1 MEDTQEHIASELP
14 VHNGRPVHKD
24 HPAHKPAM
32 RSPRHVPARSVKL
45 LGILAIL
52 LFAGVFVL
60 GYLPRERRERL
71 ISQQAHAEEIALP
84 VVNVVRANQAPP
96 ITQLSLP
103 GNVQAVTEAPILARA
118 EGYLVKRTADIG
130 DRVKAGQ
137 LLAVID
143 APDLDQQ
150 VTQAKASLD
159 QATASLVQAQ
169 ANLEQ
174 AKANEHLAEVTKQR
188 NDTLVQRGVLSKQE
202 GDQSTAAYGAQH
214 ATVHA
219 AEASI
224 VAAEQNVK
232 AADANLKRLT
242 DLQGYKDVRAP
253 FAGVITLR
261 NVDTG
266 TLINSQTTMLY
277 RIAQFDVLRIFV
289 NVPQSFSE
297 QLHPGMP
304 ADVAIQELPG
314 RHFAGKITRVSGS
327 LDSSTRT
334 LLTEVQVPNPEGKI
348 LPGMYAT
355 VQIAVSRT
363 LLPIMVPGDAIVTRG
378 AGASVAVVDSSGT
391 VHYYGVQLGRDYG
404 LDVEV
409 TSGLRDGQIVVV
421 NPNDDVREGV
431 KVKPQFSHE
440 GPAST
445 AAKKTLGGAI

>member
-1 MEDTQEHIASELP
+1 MEDTQEQIISDP
-14 VHNGRPVHKD
+14 PVHKLVIQ
-24 HPAHKPAM
+24 A
-32 RSPRHVPARSVKL
+32 PRHISTGSVKL
-45 LGILAIL
+45 LGILGIF
-52 LFAGVFVL
+52 LFAGIFVL
-60 GYLPRERRERL
+60 GYLPRVRRERL

-84 VVNVVRANQAPP
+84 VVNVARANRAAPV
-96 ITQLSLP
+96 TQLSLP
-103 GNVQAVTEAPILARA
+103 GNVQAVTEGPILARA
-118 EGYLVKRTADIG
+118 EGYLAKRLADIG

-150 VTQAKASLD
+150 VTQAKATLD
-159 QATASLVQAQ
+159 QATASLVQAE

-174 AKANEHLAEVTKQR
+174 AKANEHLAEVTKTR
-188 NDTLVQRGVLSKQE
+188 NDTLVQRGVLSRQE

-219 AEASI
+219 VEASI
-224 VAAEQNVK
+224 VAAQQNVK

-242 DLQGYKDVRAP
+242 ELQAYKEVRAP
-253 FAGVITLR
+253 FAGVITVR

-297 QLHPGMP
+297 QLRPGMP
-304 ADVAIQELPG
+304 ADVSIQELSG
-314 RHFAGKITRVSGS
+314 RHFGGKVTRVSGS
-327 LDSSTRT
+327 LDSNTRT

-363 LLPIMVPGDAIVTRG
+363 VLPVLIPGDAIVTR
-378 AGASVAVVDSSGT
+378 ATGASVAVADSDGT
-391 VHYYGVQLGRDYG
+391 VHYHPVQLGRDYG
-404 LDVEV
+404 LEVEV
-409 TSGLRDGQIVVV
+409 TSGLRDGQMVVV
-421 NPNDDVREGV
+421 NPTDDVREGV

-445 AAKKTLGGAI
+445 VAQKTLGGAP

>member
-1 MEDTQEHIASELP
+1 MEDTQEQIASDP
-14 VHNGRPVHKD
+14 QVHKLVIQT
-24 HPAHKPAM
+24 
-32 RSPRHVPARSVKL
+32 PRHVSASSVKL

-52 LFAGVFVL
+52 LFAAIFVL
-60 GYLPRERRERL
+60 GYLPRVQRERL
-71 ISQQAHAEEIALP
+71 ISQQAQAEAVALP
-84 VVNVVRANQAPP
+84 VVNVVRANQAAPV
-96 ITQLSLP
+96 TRLSLP
-103 GNVQAVTEAPILARA
+103 GNVQAVTEGPILARA
-118 EGYLVKRTADIG
+118 EGYLVKRLADIG
-130 DRVKAGQ
+130 DRVHAGQ

-150 VTQAKASLD
+150 VTQAKATSD
-159 QATASLVQAQ
+159 QATASLAQAQ

-174 AKANEHLAEVTKQR
+174 AKANEHLAEVTKTR
-188 NDTLVQRGVLSKQE
+188 NDTLVQRGVLSRQE
-202 GDQSTAAYGAQH
+202 GDQSTAAYAAQH

-219 AEASI
+219 VEASI
-224 VAAEQNVK
+224 LAAQQSVK
-232 AADANLKRLT
+232 AADANLHRLT
-242 DLQGYKDVRAP
+242 ELQAYKEVRAP
-253 FAGVITLR
+253 FAGVITVR

-297 QLHPGMP
+297 QLRSGMP

-334 LLTEVQVPNPEGKI
+334 LLTEVQVPNSEGKI

-363 LLPIMVPGDAIVTRG
+363 VLPVLIPGDAIMTR
-378 AGASVAVVDSSGT
+378 ATGASVAVVDPDDT
-391 VHYYGVQLGRDYG
+391 VHYHAVQLGRDYG
-404 LDVEV
+404 LEVEV
-409 TSGLRDGQIVVV
+409 TSGLRDGQMVVV
-421 NPNDDVREGV
+421 NPTDDVREGV

-445 AAKKTLGGAI
+445 VAKKTLGGAP

>member
-1 MEDTQEHIASELP
+1 MQDTQEQIATG
-14 VHNGRPVHKD
+14 HPVHKLVIQN
-24 HPAHKPAM
+24 
-32 RSPRHVPARSVKL
+32 PRHVSTGSILV

-60 GYLPRERRERL
+60 GYLPRVRRERL
-71 ISQQAHAEEIALP
+71 ISQQANAEEIALP
-84 VVNVVRANQAPP
+84 IVNVVRAKQAAPV
-96 ITQLSLP
+96 TQLSLP
-103 GNVQAVTEAPILARA
+103 GNVQAVTEGAILARA
-118 EGYLVKRTADIG
+118 EGYLVKRLADIG

-143 APDLDQQ
+143 APELDQQ
-150 VTQAKASLD
+150 VTQAKAALD
-159 QATASLVQAQ
+159 QATASLVLAR

-174 AKANEHLAEVTKQR
+174 AKANEYLAEITKKR

-202 GDQSTAAYGAQH
+202 GDQSTAVYGAQH

-219 AEASI
+219 MDAGI
-224 VAAEQNVK
+224 VAAQQNEK
-232 AADANLKRLT
+232 AADANLSRLT
-242 DLQGYKDVRAP
+242 ELQKYKEVRAP

-297 QLHPGMP
+297 QLHPGML

-314 RHFAGKITRVSGS
+314 RHFTGKITRVAGS

-355 VQIAVSRT
+355 VQISVSRT
-363 LLPIMVPGDAIVTRG
+363 LLPVMVPGDAIVTQ
-378 AGASVAVVDSSGT
+378 ATGASIAVVDPDDT
-391 VHYYGVQLGRDYG
+391 VHYHPVLLGRDYG
-404 LDVEV
+404 LEVEV
-409 TSGLRDGQIVVV
+409 TSGLRDGQVVVV
-421 NPNDDVREGV
+421 NPTDDVREGI
-431 KVKPQFSHE
+431 KVKPQFSHA

-445 AAKKTLGGAI
+445 VAKKTLGGAP

>member
-1 MEDTQEHIASELP
+1 MEDTQEQIA
-14 VHNGRPVHKD
+14 ND
-24 HPAHKPAM
+24 HPAHKLVTQT
-32 RSPRHVPARSVKL
+32 PRHIATGSVQL

-60 GYLPRERRERL
+60 GYLPRVRRERL

-84 VVNVVRANQAPP
+84 VVNVVRAKQSAPV
-96 ITQLSLP
+96 TQLSLP
-103 GNVQAVTEAPILARA
+103 GNVQAVTEGPIFARA
-118 EGYLVKRTADIG
+118 EGYLVKRLADIG
-130 DRVKAGQ
+130 DRVKVGQ

-150 VTQAKASLD
+150 VTQAKATLD

-202 GDQSTAAYGAQH
+202 GDQSTAVYGAQH

-242 DLQGYKDVRAP
+242 QLQAYKEVRAP
-253 FAGVITLR
+253 FDGVITLR
-261 NVDTG
+261 DVDTG
-266 TLINSQTTMLY
+266 TLINTQTTMLY

-297 QLHPGMP
+297 QLHPGMS

-314 RHFAGKITRVSGS
+314 RHFAGKISRVSGS

-355 VQIAVSRT
+355 VQIAANRT
-363 LLPIMVPGDAIVTRG
+363 LLPIMVPGDAIVTR
-378 AGASVAVVDSSGT
+378 ATGASIAAVDTDGT
-391 VHYYGVQLGRDYG
+391 VHYHAVQLGRDYG

-421 NPNDDVREGV
+421 NPTDDVREGV

-445 AAKKTLGGAI
+445 VAQKTIGGMP

>member
-1 MEDTQEHIASELP
+1 MKDTQEQIDGEET
-14 VHNGRPVHKD
+14 
-24 HPAHKPAM
+24 AHKLVI
-32 RSPRHVPARSVKL
+32 RSPRHVSTGSVQL
-45 LGILAIL
+45 LGFLAIL
-52 LFAGVFVL
+52 LFAVVFVV
-60 GYLPRERRERL
+60 GYLPRLRRERL
-71 ISQQAHAEEIALP
+71 ISQQAQAEEIALP
-84 VVNVVRANQAPP
+84 VVNVVRAKQAGPV
-96 ITQLSLP
+96 TQLSLP
-103 GNVQAVTEAPILARA
+103 GNVQAVTEGPILARA
-118 EGYLVKRTADIG
+118 EGYLVKRLADIG
-130 DRVKAGQ
+130 DKVKAGQ

-143 APDLDQQ
+143 APELDQQ
-150 VTQAKASLD
+150 VTQAKATLD

-174 AKANEHLAEVTKQR
+174 AKANEYLAEVTKTR
-188 NDTLVQRGVLSKQE
+188 NDTLVARGVLSKQE

-224 VAAEQNVK
+224 VAAQQNVK
-232 AADANLKRLT
+232 AADANLSRLT
-242 DLQGYKDVRAP
+242 ELQNYKEVRAP
-253 FAGVITLR
+253 FDGVITLR

-297 QLHPGMP
+297 QLRPGMA

-314 RHFAGKITRVSGS
+314 RHFKGKISRVSGS

-355 VQIAVSRT
+355 VQVAVSRT
-363 LLPIMVPGDAIVTRG
+363 VLPVLIPGDAIVTR
-378 AGASVAVVDSSGT
+378 ATGASIAVVDPDST
-391 VHYYGVQLGRDYG
+391 VRYHAVQLGRDYG
-404 LDVEV
+404 LEVEV

-421 NPNDDVREGV
+421 NPTDDVREGV

-445 AAKKTLGGAI
+445 VAQKTLGGAP

>member
-1 MEDTQEHIASELP
+1 MEDTQEHIA
-14 VHNGRPVHKD
+14 RD
-24 HPAHKPAM
+24 HPPHKLVM
-32 RSPRHVPARSVKL
+32 RNPRHVSTGSIRL
-45 LGILAIL
+45 LGILAIV
-52 LFAGVFVL
+52 LFAGVFVI
-60 GYLPRERRERL
+60 GYLPRVRRERL
-71 ISQQAHAEEIALP
+71 ISGQAHAQETALP

-96 ITQLSLP
+96 VTQLNLP

-118 EGYLVKRTADIG
+118 EGYLVKRVADIG
-130 DRVKAGQ
+130 DRVKAGE
-137 LLAVID
+137 LLAIID

-150 VTQAKASLD
+150 VTQAKATLD

-202 GDQSTAAYGAQH
+202 GDQSTAVYGAQV
-214 ATVHA
+214 ATVRA

-224 VAAEQNVK
+224 LAAQQNVK

-242 DLQGYKDVRAP
+242 ELQAYKEVRAP
-253 FAGVITLR
+253 FDGVITLR

-314 RHFAGKITRVSGS
+314 RHFQGKVTRVSGS

-334 LLTEVQVPNPEGKI
+334 LLAEVQVRNPDGKI

-355 VQIAVSRT
+355 VQIAVNRT
-363 LLPIMVPGDAIVTRG
+363 LLPIMVPGDAIVTR
-378 AGASVAVVDSSGT
+378 ATGASIAVVDPDRT
-391 VHYYGVQLGRDYG
+391 VHYHPVQLGRDYG
-404 LDVEV
+404 LEVEV

-431 KVKPQFSHE
+431 EVKPQFSHE

-445 AAKKTLGGAI
+445 VAKKTLGGAL